1 MEVDACQTSNFYPRL
16 GIAKRNDTGLLVYK
30 GDDLQTAELNIG
42 AMLKTPSCRST
53 FTAFGQFHWLKQK
66 QIRNIYFKEKF
77 SKMFHDLKN

>member
-53 FTAFGQFHWLKQK
+53 FTAFRVPLGQFHWLKQ
-66 QIRNIYFKEKF
+66 IRNIY
-77 SKMFHDLKN
+77 L